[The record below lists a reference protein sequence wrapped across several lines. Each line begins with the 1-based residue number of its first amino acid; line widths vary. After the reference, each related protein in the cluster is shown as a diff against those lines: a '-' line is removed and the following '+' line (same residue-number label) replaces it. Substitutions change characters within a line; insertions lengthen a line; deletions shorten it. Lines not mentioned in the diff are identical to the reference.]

1 MRTVLKVTEKK
12 AIEAPTKDH
21 LKLLEQQLKQVQSS
35 FELEMEQVQLYARD
49 LNSQVKDLQTKS
61 TKQVEAP

>member
-1 MRTVLKVTEKK
+1 MRTVLKVTENK